1 MNCPVCKEP
10 MVVIEHASVEID
22 YCMKCQGV
30 WLDSGEIELLMGD
43 AEACDAYLCGGKP
56 ADNKEAKRRCPI
68 CGKKMEKA
76 VTQGAQPVMYD
87 RCAKG
92 DGLWF
97 DKGELEAV
105 LKGGGNVV
113 SDFLR
118 EVFPKGD

>member
-10 MVVIEHASVEID
+10 MMVIEHASVEVD
-22 YCMKCQGV
+22 YCVKCQGV

-43 AEACDAYLCGGKP
+43 AEKCDAYLAGGKP
-56 ADNKEAKRRCPI
+56 ADAREAARRCPI

-76 VTQGAQPVMYD
+76 VTQGAEPVMYD
-87 RCAKG
+87 RCVKG

-97 DKGELEAV
+97 DKGELQAV
-105 LKGGGNVV
+105 LSGGGNAV

-118 EVFPKGD
+118 EVFPKGA